1 MIRPMDGKV
10 PPATIIVG
18 AGLAGLL
25 AAHVLQEAGGE
36 VMLLERRNRVGGRM
50 ATAQVPADR
59 KKTATFDHG
68 AQYFTVREERFQEWV
83 SRWLAEGV
91 VVQWSK
97 GFATP
102 EGSAYMD
109 GHPRYRGEPDMTAIP
124 RHLARRLDVR
134 LETAVV
140 DVRYEAAWQVTTAA
154 GEQHTA
160 PALILT
166 PPVPQSLALLAQGGV
181 SLPEPAQHA
190 LARIDYDPCLAVMAV
205 LAGPSAIPAPGGLWP
220 GGPAISWMADN
231 QQKGISEVPAVTI
244 HGSPE
249 FSAAHYDEDP
259 DDVARR
265 LLQEAAP
272 WLGSDV
278 IRYRVR
284 RWPYS
289 IPVHMHDEH
298 CLVVNEP
305 GLLIFAGDAFA
316 GPRVEG
322 AALSGLAAGEVVVG

>member
-1 MIRPMDGKV
+1 MEDKV

-36 VMLLERRNRVGGRM
+36 VKLLERADRVGGRM
-50 ATAQVPADR
+50 ATAQIPTGTR
-59 KKTATFDHG
+59 KNATFDHG
-68 AQYFTVREERFQEWV
+68 AQYFTVRDERFQGWV

-91 VVQWSK
+91 VAQWSK

-102 EGSAYMD
+102 DGSAYRD
-109 GHPRYRGEPDMTAIP
+109 GHPRYRGDPDMTAIP

-134 LETAVV
+134 LEAAVV
-140 DVRYEAAWQVTTAA
+140 DVRYEAGWQVRTAA

-166 PPVPQSLALLAQGGV
+166 PPVPQSLALLATGGV
-181 SLPEPAQHA
+181 CLPESTQQA
-190 LARIDYDPCLAVMAV
+190 LARIDYDPCFAVMAV

-220 GGPAISWMADN
+220 GGQAISWMADN
-231 QQKGISEVPAVTI
+231 QQKGISDVPAVTI

-259 DDVARR
+259 DEVARR

-278 IRYRVR
+278 IGYWVR

-289 IPVHMHDEH
+289 IPVHMHNEH
-298 CLVVNEP
+298 CLVVDEP
-305 GLLIFAGDAFA
+305 GLLVFAGDAFA
-316 GPRVEG
+316 GPRIEG
-322 AALSGLAAGEVVVG
+322 AALSGLAAGEAVIGQ